1 MAGGRKPILLGLFLV
16 MVMGIAIYL
25 RLWTIDYSVSSSD
38 NELLRRQFDLANRE
52 AMDESAEWRYK
63 YDREVDKVNK
73 CSKELSEVKD
83 SLEKQIEDS
92 ASINAKLSTLQ
103 KENTALVE
111 QVELLNKQLV
121 TAKLKCGQI

>member
-1 MAGGRKPILLGLFLV
+1 MAGGSKPMLVGLFVV
-16 MVMGIAIYL
+16 MVMGIALYL
-25 RLWTIDYSVSSSD
+25 KLWTLDYSVSSAD

-63 YDREVDKVNK
+63 YDREVDKVKK

-92 ASINAKLSTLQ
+92 ANFKAKLSILQ
-103 KENTALVE
+103 KVKRHFFRMPCFVPAMFRTN
-111 QVELLNKQLV
+111 
-121 TAKLKCGQI
+121 

>member
-73 CSKELSEVKD
+73 VFEG
-83 SLEKQIEDS
+83 
-92 ASINAKLSTLQ
+92 T
-103 KENTALVE
+103 
-111 QVELLNKQLV
+111 
-121 TAKLKCGQI
+121 